1 MVQLSLNINFL
12 IYYMKLKI
20 NTKPNLEKIDF
31 LCDGAI
37 SKKLEKYEL
46 FKEFLNRYNTT
57 IFLGKQGSGKTSL
70 LINFVKIY
78 KKCFNKIYV
87 FMPLSSRNSL
97 KNNIFDKLDEEQI
110 YDELNLDNIMD
121 LYERLKENSDNDLKS
136 MVIFDDVQKGCKDN
150 EVVKYLKNIV
160 ANQRHLKV
168 VNFILL
174 QNFYALDAGI
184 RELINNVIIF
194 KMDKKQT
201 EKIFNEYIEKYKDK
215 FLEVNRFV
223 YDKPYNWLFLNL
235 NSQRLFKNFDEIL
248 LDDIE

>member
-1 MVQLSLNINFL
+1 
-12 IYYMKLKI
+12 MKLKI